1 MITAEF
7 NGTESGYIPTDIKY
21 RQVGL
26 IASPSARST
35 YPALANAAIYKAYTE
50 VFVSAGFGLFNSS
63 ETVYQGTSTNQTY
76 SGTVLS
82 FDEGANLVKLINTK
96 GTPSLSAPLYGA
108 STGTVRTLLSN
119 NSTDIIIN
127 SGYITYIENREHI
140 TRSDDG
146 TEQFKFVL
154 GY

>member
-1 MITAEF
+1 VFPA
-7 NGTESGYIPTDIKY
+7 G
-21 RQVGL
+21 
-26 IASPSARST
+26 ST
-35 YPALANAAIYKAYTE
+35 TI
-50 VFVSAGFGLFNSS
+50 V
-63 ETVYQGTSTNQTY
+63 Y

-82 FDEGANLVKLINTK
+82 VDEGANLVKLINTQ
-96 GTPSLSAPLYGA
+96 GTPSLSSPLYG

-127 SGYITYIENREHI
+127 SGYITYIENRESI